1 MFNCLGSV
9 LNESDWWFKF
19 EFSAPRLQ
27 VVYQVGVLISR
38 TSVSVV
44 HIKHFWILAILQV
57 SVSVVHIFWILAM
70 LKRRWEGG
78 GWVQDKHC

>member
-1 MFNCLGSV
+1 MFNC

-57 SVSVVHIFWILAM
+57 SVCVVHISWILAI
-70 LKRRWEGG
+70 LQVSVGVVHISWILGPYCR
-78 GWVQDKHC
+78 